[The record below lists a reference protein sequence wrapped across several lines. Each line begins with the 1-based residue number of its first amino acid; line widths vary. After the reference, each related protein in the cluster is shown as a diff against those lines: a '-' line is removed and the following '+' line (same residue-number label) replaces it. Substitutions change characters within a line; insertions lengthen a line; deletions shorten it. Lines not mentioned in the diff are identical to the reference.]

1 MIDIVFPDFWP
12 ERLAWIVALLTLLT
26 GIAVVAVPRT
36 MMGLFGLAAAGG
48 TNNGVSE
55 VRAIIGGFF
64 IGTGLACL
72 LMAQPFTYFALGM
85 AFLFAFV
92 GRLISFVAD
101 RTLNLHCC
109 AALVIEGL
117 AAYFP
122 LQFVFT
128 AYS

>member
-1 MIDIVFPDFWP
+1 MIEIAFPDFWP

-26 GIAVVAVPRT
+26 GVAAMVIPRS
-36 MMGLFGLAAAGG
+36 MMSLFGLTTVEG

-72 LMAQPFTYFALGM
+72 LMAQPFTYFALGV
-85 AFLFAFV
+85 AFFFAFI
-92 GRLISFVAD
+92 GRLVSFVFD
-101 RTLNLHCC
+101 RTFNLHCC

-122 LQFVFT
+122 LQFVFM
-128 AYS
+128 AFS